1 MVIRLLK
8 GYMFFIIGLML
19 LYTLRTS
26 ILRCSGF
33 WAASGSTMGTSS
45 PAK

>member
-19 LYTLRTS
+19 LYTLRHFYFTV
-26 ILRCSGF
+26 
-33 WAASGSTMGTSS
+33 
-45 PAK
+45 